1 MKKNC
6 DAVVGQLNHLIQTTN
21 HHWEV
26 IKEKKI
32 EFDGEID
39 AELDREWT
47 GDSFVFKLSRGN
59 NERNHMDMGE
69 EEKWD
74 SLTTELGV
82 DFWARMG
89 QNRVYGGWESM
100 DFGWGRSKFPIFGNP
115 PSIGIDFEWT
125 EEEQEWRERQFSTQ
139 QQIQAVIYDW

>member
-26 IKEKKI
+26 IKAKKI
-32 EFDGEID
+32 EFEGEID
-39 AELDREWT
+39 PLDWEWT

-59 NERNHMDMGE
+59 DERNHMDISE
-69 EEKWD
+69 VESWE

-82 DFWARMG
+82 DFWVRIG
-89 QNRVYGGWESM
+89 RNRHYGKWSETSM
-100 DFGWGRSKFPIFGNP
+100 DFGWGHPGEIASHPNLGRIY
-115 PSIGIDFEWT
+115 WT
-125 EEEQEWRERQFSTQ
+125 GPDARDECRT
-139 QQIQAVIYDW
+139 AIYGWENGW